1 MKKIVSVILAGAMCA
16 SLLTACGGSSSSGS
30 STTDSTQATEGKS
43 TITIGILSDLSSFD
57 PQNHNDTVSAYA
69 TRHIYNNLVKLN
81 DDNEFVGNL
90 AKSWEY
96 LDDTTVEFTLNEG
109 IKFHNGET
117 LTSEDVKF
125 SLERQKEAPK
135 VGHLVSMIDNV
146 EVVDDTHFIIHMNT
160 PSNALVSS
168 LNHSGSAILCKSY
181 VEGLEA
187 EGKTLADAPM
197 GCGPY
202 KFEEWV
208 PGSSFT
214 LVKNDE
220 YFDPATSAQ
229 NDKLIFKI
237 IPEESARTIALENG
251 EIDLLMNVGTADANR
266 IRENDKLALDE
277 FDSTQIEYFAMN
289 TQKAPFDNKLVR
301 QAMNY
306 AINKDDV
313 VIAAIDGEGE
323 AFDNYIGKPA
333 IGYYDTA
340 VKYEYN
346 PEKAKE
352 LLAEAGYGDGFT
364 FTAFLATEVRA
375 RSATVVQ
382 ANLAAIGVTMNIE
395 QMESATYYE
404 KTGNGEHDACF
415 GGWVANAEPDNTYR
429 PLFTSDKAGAGGNR
443 AFYKNPEVD
452 ALVDDAAINRDAD
465 KVAEDY
471 QTILKTVSDDAIWA
485 PLYSKKGMVA
495 RNKDLQGVHLSPI
508 SMYDFY
514 GMHY

>member
-1 MKKIVSVILAGAMCA
+1 MKKIISVILAGAMCA
-16 SLLTACGGSSSSGS
+16 SLLTACGGSSSSGGS
-30 STTDSTQATEGKS
+30 NANSAQATASKS
-43 TITIGILSDLSSFD
+43 TITIGIISDLSSFD

-214 LVKNDE
+214 LVKNDD

-229 NDKLIFKI
+229 NEKLVFKI

-352 LLAEAGYGDGFT
+352 LLAEAGYADGFT

-452 ALVDDAAINRDAD
+452 ALVDDAATNRDAD

-485 PLYSKKGMVA
+485 PLYAKKGMIA

-508 SMYDFY
+508 NMYDFY